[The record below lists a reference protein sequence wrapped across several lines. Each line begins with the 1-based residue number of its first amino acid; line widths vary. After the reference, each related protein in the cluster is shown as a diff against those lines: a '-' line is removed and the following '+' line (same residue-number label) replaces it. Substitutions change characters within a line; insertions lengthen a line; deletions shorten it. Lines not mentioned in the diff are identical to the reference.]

1 MGLDKR
7 WEIKD
12 LNSINSRD
20 NKEVTKSLTTFT
32 QLFIMLLAIL
42 LVSPYEI
49 DSMQKGIIYLLLLM
63 LFFIANWYI
72 LKKNFFYEVL
82 YMDKGVLFSFV
93 LVSILFFTQI
103 DKMKIFFLNIV
114 IFYIFFQLLFNRNF
128 ILYDL
133 LYKFR
138 LKIKLITIE
147 ENLSPFSPLI
157 TQFERIILGLNKN
170 SVSNYK
176 LDLNEGIIFFWIRK
190 DKQKSKERSI
200 NDFIPF
206 LSLITILF
214 VLKEKSYKFVAIVG
228 TYFSL
233 LGVLFISY
241 YTFLLEKLKAI
252 NILND
257 NTTIAVIT
265 IFLLVLWYLLTIYNI
280 YSLID
285 MSKYIKEVNKIAKK
299 AKIKKDFN
307 FSKGFASIL
316 ETFERDNAV
325 YIYDCLFDKYL
336 HVNGEF
342 LFQHLNLSK
351 RLVDRNIAVLITVV
365 ISMVL
370 AVFVEITANGV
381 FQYNAPVSKT
391 LIKDKGNG

>member
-1 MGLDKR
+1 MGLDKK
-7 WEIKD
+7 WEVHDISSVHLQRNED
-12 LNSINSRD
+12 
-20 NKEVTKSLTTFT
+20 VTKSLDTFLHFFIILWAT
-32 QLFIMLLAIL
+32 LFIAPLRCENLYFFMAY
-42 LVSPYEI
+42 LVSLVV
-49 DSMQKGIIYLLLLM
+49 LLLLSWMM
-63 LFFIANWYI
+63 LKDAFLQELFHLNAIIVISLI
-72 LKKNFFYEVL
+72 LL
-82 YMDKGVLFSFV
+82 G
-93 LVSILFFTQI
+93 T
-103 DKMKIFFLNIV
+103 FFLLPLKDSIK
-114 IFYIFFQLLFNRNF
+114 IILIALLSLYSFLQLLFNRNF

-133 LYKFR
+133 LYRFR

-170 SVSNYK
+170 TTSLK
-176 LDLNEGIIFFWIRK
+176 DFDLQEGTIFFWIRK

-200 NDFIPF
+200 SEFIPF

-233 LGVLFISY
+233 VGIMFISFHTY
-241 YTFLLEKLKAI
+241 LLEKLRI
-252 NILND
+252 LHILND

-265 IFLLVLWYLLTIYNI
+265 IFFLVLWYLLTIYNI
-280 YSLID
+280 YGLID
-285 MSKYIKEVNKIAKK
+285 MSKYIKQVNAIARR
-299 AKIKKDFN
+299 ARIKKDFN
-307 FSKGFASIL
+307 FAKGFGAIL

-336 HVNGEF
+336 HVNAAF
-342 LFQHLNLSK
+342 LSQNLNMSR

-381 FQYNAPVSKT
+381 FQYIQK
-391 LIKDKGNG
+391 